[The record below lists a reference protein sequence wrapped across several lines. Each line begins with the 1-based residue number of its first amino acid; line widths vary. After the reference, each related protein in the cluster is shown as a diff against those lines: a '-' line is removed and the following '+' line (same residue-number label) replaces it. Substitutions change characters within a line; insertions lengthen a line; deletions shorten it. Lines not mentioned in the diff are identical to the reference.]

1 MDDGLFSLKIIGLYW
16 CSLMKLIRVVEQ
28 NSLCEK
34 KSEHQNIKFLNNH
47 YGKAEK
53 D

>member
-1 MDDGLFSLKIIGLYW
+1 MDDGLFSLKIIGLYL

-34 KSEHQNIKFLNNH
+34 KSEHQNRGSFKESNMAI
-47 YGKAEK
+47 GV
-53 D
+53 